1 MNYYFS
7 NAQCIVPP
15 QSVMT
20 KSKMINLLKFKKNIF
35 VKVLENTSSSNHGQ
49 QMKENTARSITRTFS
64 NSEIEKIENIS
75 QEEK

>member
-1 MNYYFS
+1 
-7 NAQCIVPP
+7 
-15 QSVMT
+15 MT

-35 VKVLENTSSSNHGQ
+35 VKVLENTSSRSSSNHGQ
-49 QMKENTARSITRTFS
+49 QIKENTARSITRTFS